1 MKNCTKC
8 KYAKWKKGNKERLH
22 PSGDG
27 ECKFPYKIPAL
38 PASKFWIDKL
48 PIPYSWSINR
58 RTELEEHCIY
68 YKEENLL

>member
-8 KYAKWKKGNKERLH
+8 KYAEWKRGNKGRLH

-38 PASKFWIDKL
+38 PASKFWL
-48 PIPYSWSINR
+48 SGIPFPSCGFINR
-58 RTELEEHCIY
+58 REELKDHCVYYEE
-68 YKEENLL
+68 